1 MRNLLFA
8 ALALATASSVTAQ
21 GQQYVQRLYTEFG
34 WETSTPLRRLAFK
47 RETRTGSF
55 WIASV
60 NGEKHIV
67 TAGHNLGLMN
77 GRLAIAPQDAS
88 KVFGTYAETL
98 LGRYAY
104 GVSSVGLPN
113 SKADWVALKPEHPSV
128 LERSRAFTLAE
139 KSPEIGD
146 RVQVWGFAGQPHP
159 KNLSFTVV
167 DVSEGKDFLTL
178 NDRLPP
184 GYSGGVVLNEK
195 GEAVAVA
202 VATKAEHSSALILNP
217 AAFKALTWKP
227 IQQIHGTANIPA
239 EDQQAF
245 QQLLDKYDR
254 DTNGYLDDDERERMP
269 PDDRDKLKRLEQRL
283 PRPLS

>member
-1 MRNLLFA
+1 MRTPLLA
-8 ALALATASSVTAQ
+8 ALAIATATSAPAQ
-21 GQQYVQRLYTEFG
+21 SQQFVQRLYTEFG
-34 WETSTPLRRLAFK
+34 WEISTPLRRLAFK
-47 RETRTGSF
+47 RETATGSF
-55 WIASV
+55 WIVSV

-77 GRLAIAPQDAS
+77 GKLAVAPKDPG
-88 KVFGTYAETL
+88 KVFSTYAETL

-104 GVSSVGLPN
+104 GVSTVGLPN
-113 SKADWVALKPEHPSV
+113 SKADWVALRPEHPSV
-128 LERSRAFTLAE
+128 LDRSRAFTLAE

-178 NDRLPP
+178 NDRLPQ
-184 GYSGGVVLNEK
+184 GYSGGVVLNDK

-202 VATKAEHSSALILNP
+202 VATKAEHSSALVLNP
-217 AAFKALTWKP
+217 TAFKALTWKP
-227 IQQIHGTANIPA
+227 IHQVHGTANIPV

-245 QQLLDKYDR
+245 QQLLDKHDR
-254 DTNGYLDDDERERMP
+254 DANGYLDDDERERMP